1 MVAGI
6 DVVVIASA
14 DIEWRAIRKI
24 KSNSQVQHS
33 PFGEF
38 FAESITSGNRVLD
51 IIYFQGGWGKISAAA
66 SCQYVI
72 DKWKPNLLINLGTCG
87 GITGR
92 INRGEIVLVNRTIV
106 YDLFE
111 QMGDAEKVINH
122 YTTDL
127 NLSWLREPYP
137 LDVITGLM
145 VSADRDLMPGD
156 LISLQKRFRAI
167 AADWESGSIAFVA
180 SRNQI
185 PCLIL
190 RGVSDLVNEQWG
202 EAYGDIAIFERS
214 AGRIMSSLINTLP
227 AWLGRVDFSRI
238 ENDF

>member
-1 MVAGI
+1 
-6 DVVVIASA
+6 
-14 DIEWRAIRKI
+14 
-24 KSNSQVQHS
+24 
-33 PFGEF
+33 
-38 FAESITSGNRVLD
+38 
-51 IIYFQGGWGKISAAA
+51 
-66 SCQYVI
+66 
-72 DKWKPNLLINLGTCG
+72 
-87 GITGR
+87 
-92 INRGEIVLVNRTIV
+92 
-106 YDLFE
+106 
-111 QMGDAEKVINH
+111 MGDAEKVINH

-190 RGVSDLVNEQWG
+190 RGVSDLVNEQRG